1 MATKKRKST
10 ARRAASRK
18 KQAQQ
23 RLPAGLGT
31 LFAGLL
37 LVVLAFVQGDSVWRA
52 LHDVLFGLF
61 GCGSFVLGAA
71 VCCLAVQYTRGE
83 DLLPKIFKLVLGL
96 IFASGT
102 VIVFS
107 GIQPQGL
114 SAFQMAAACYEN
126 GVSAWLG
133 GGALGAVLGG
143 SLLLL
148 CGRPAANLIM
158 LVLALC
164 VSLYIFDRTPA
175 EVWQWLCAVFGGARA
190 RGAALA
196 QQSAERRAER
206 AAARAAEAE
215 DEPDEGSEDEEA
227 EDEPE
232 DTGFRLGLPD
242 WLSGIRSWGHKVTE
256 EMEAEDE
263 GAAPQPAPAQPVAQ
277 PEPETPAITPV
288 KVSAPR
294 PRAAFDVDLGPDH
307 TEVKEGGS
315 EPIEPLIVGPG
326 GTFGQDPLR
335 PARKPAPQPI
345 VPDAVET
352 DAADFFA
359 KPAEPVHPA
368 AESFDTPV
376 MTPVVPTI
384 QPEAPAEPSAP
395 DAVEMPET
403 AAIQPAVP
411 AAQGH
416 VSAENA
422 VAMRSA
428 PDADGWISITAE
440 PVEEKDIS
448 SLVAAAM
455 EKPAASEQAA
465 AQTPVEDA
473 EPVDTFQYQYPPIE
487 LFERSPDESDPTAQ
501 DELKA
506 NAQKLVD
513 TLESFGVRTRVLDI
527 SRGPAV
533 TRYEVQPMAGVKI
546 SRITSLADDIALNLA
561 VADVR
566 MEAPIPGKP
575 AVGIEVPNHKRQAVY
590 IRSVF
595 ESQSFLRMSSP
606 LGIALGKDIAGVAQ
620 VADLCKMPHLLIA
633 GSTGSGKSV
642 CVNSIIMS
650 LVFRSSP
657 EDVKL
662 LLIDPKVVELAE
674 YNGIPHLLMPV
685 VTEPKKAAGAL
696 GSAVQEMERR
706 YRMFAENN
714 VRDIKSFN
722 KLAAERPDLEKMPY
736 IAIVI
741 DELADLMMVVGKD
754 VEDSIC
760 RIAQKARAAGMHLIV
775 ATQRPSV
782 DVITGLIKA
791 NIPSR
796 IAFAVSSQVDS
807 RTILDGAGAEKLL
820 GQGDM
825 LFMPVGAP
833 KPTRIQGTFV
843 RDEEISR
850 VLDFIKSSAT
860 VQYDEAMIE
869 AMEKHAIQDGK
880 KGSSGADS
888 DEDSDSDPMF
898 KQAVEVVIDAG
909 QASTS
914 LLQRRCKLGYARA
927 ARIMDEMEQKG
938 VIGPYEGAKP
948 RAVLISRQQWLEMQM
963 NQPDE

>member
-1 MATKKRKST
+1 MHEKGVAVYEQNA
-10 ARRAASRK
+10 ARR
-18 KQAQQ
+18 
-23 RLPAGLGT
+23 
-31 LFAGLL
+31 
-37 LVVLAFVQGDSVWRA
+37 
-52 LHDVLFGLF
+52 
-61 GCGSFVLGAA
+61 
-71 VCCLAVQYTRGE
+71 
-83 DLLPKIFKLVLGL
+83 
-96 IFASGT
+96 
-102 VIVFS
+102 
-107 GIQPQGL
+107 
-114 SAFQMAAACYEN
+114 
-126 GVSAWLG
+126 
-133 GGALGAVLGG
+133 
-143 SLLLL
+143 
-148 CGRPAANLIM
+148 
-158 LVLALC
+158 
-164 VSLYIFDRTPA
+164 
-175 EVWQWLCAVFGGARA
+175 
-190 RGAALA
+190 
-196 QQSAERRAER
+196 AERRAER
-206 AAARAAEAE
+206 LAAEAE
-215 DEPDEGSEDEEA
+215 EESYEEEDPDELDEDFEDDEE
-227 EDEPE
+227 
-232 DTGFRLGLPD
+232 TGLKAPG
-242 WLSGIRSWGHKVTE
+242 WLSGVLSWGHKVTKE
-256 EMEAEDE
+256 LEGEAEPEPPQDPNLGYE
-263 GAAPQPAPAQPVAQ
+263 PPPAPDPADVPPPQPAPEF
-277 PEPETPAITPV
+277 EPIQ
-288 KVSAPR
+288 VSAPG
-294 PRAAFDVDLGPDH
+294 PRAPFDIDLGPDH
-307 TEVKEGGS
+307 TQVKEGGS
-315 EPIEPLIVGPG
+315 EPIEPVILGPG
-326 GTFGQDPLR
+326 GTFGMDPLR
-335 PARKPAPQPI
+335 NAAPRAIVKPV

-352 DAADFFA
+352 PAEDFFRKPEPGPA
-359 KPAEPVHPA
+359 PEPGDIAVAPADIAPAPTQTPSMPGLNADAPAVEEPEFEPIPVRPAEPHR
-368 AESFDTPV
+368 
-376 MTPVVPTI
+376 
-384 QPEAPAEPSAP
+384 
-395 DAVEMPET
+395 
-403 AAIQPAVP
+403 
-411 AAQGH
+411 

-422 VAMRSA
+422 VAFRSA
-428 PDADGWISITAE
+428 PDEDGWISITSE
-440 PVEEKDIS
+440 PVEEKDLNT
-448 SLVAAAM
+448 LVAAAM

-465 AQTPVEDA
+465 ASVPAEEAETVE
-473 EPVDTFQYQYPPIE
+473 TYQYQYPSIE
-487 LFERSPDESDPTAQ
+487 LFERAPEETDVGAQ

-527 SRGPAV
+527 SRGPSV

-575 AVGIEVPNHKRQAVY
+575 AVGIEVPNHKKTPVY

-595 ESQSFLRMSSP
+595 ESQAFLRMTSP

-650 LVFRSSP
+650 LLFRSSP

-706 YRMFAENN
+706 YHMFAENN

-722 KLAAERPDLEKMPY
+722 KLAATDPTLEKMPY
-736 IAIVI
+736 IAIII

-820 GQGDM
+820 GMGDM

-850 VLDFIKSSAT
+850 VLNFIKQSAT

-869 AMEKHAIQDGK
+869 AMERHAIQDGK
-880 KGSSGADS
+880 KGGSGSADS
-888 DEDSDSDPMF
+888 DEDSGSDPML

-927 ARIMDEMEQKG
+927 ARIMDEMEEKG
-938 VIGPYEGAKP
+938 IIGPYEGAKP

-963 NQPDE
+963 NQPEE